1 MNILFLSHAKVIM
14 EGDNMIQT
22 VANCFGDW
30 VGKMSIASRDIL
42 SGWFTPDRSSQKHYE
57 TLTIQRC
64 ALGIANTDEHLSN
77 SASVDKLVFFLW
89 FGPRSNL
96 ASILYPKL
104 ARAREVCKEIH

>member
-1 MNILFLSHAKVIM
+1 
-14 EGDNMIQT
+14 MIQT

-42 SGWFTPDRSSQKHYE
+42 SGWFTSDRSSQKHYE

-64 ALGIANTDEHLSN
+64 PLGIANTDEHLSN
-77 SASVDKLVFFLW
+77 SASVYKLDFFLW

-96 ASILYPKL
+96 ASILYPKF
-104 ARAREVCKEIH
+104 ARAKFARKSTE

>member
-77 SASVDKLVFFLW
+77 SASVDKLVFFCGLVRARIW
-89 FGPRSNL
+89 PTFYTQSW
-96 ASILYPKL
+96 
-104 ARAREVCKEIH
+104 RAREVCK

>member
-77 SASVDKLVFFLW
+77 SASVDKLVFFFCGLVRARIW
-89 FGPRSNL
+89 PPFYTQSW
-96 ASILYPKL
+96 
-104 ARAREVCKEIH
+104 RAREVCKEIH